1 MAELSTRVKI
11 KNLQYYIITDADIHI
26 TVVGVNKFRVL
37 IALPER
43 ESYTGFSFLFQT
55 IMVCD
60 SLSRFVE
67 N

>member
-43 ESYTGFSFLFQT
+43 ESSTGFRFLFQT
-55 IMVCD
+55 IMV
-60 SLSRFVE
+60 
-67 N
+67 